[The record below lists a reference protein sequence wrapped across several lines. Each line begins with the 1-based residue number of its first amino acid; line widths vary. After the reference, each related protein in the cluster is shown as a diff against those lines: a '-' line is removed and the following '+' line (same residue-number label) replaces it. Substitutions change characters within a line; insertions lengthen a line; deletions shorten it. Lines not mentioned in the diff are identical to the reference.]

1 MPGNMRKRWVHCLG
15 GALLLLLGGYVLQL
29 DAIASPTVPPA
40 PTETMAPGDAGG
52 REGPATVP
60 GLPAKDAVTAA
71 GDDVD
76 VDPVQ
81 CPAALPVPVAPKLP
95 APAAAAVQRA
105 VAGAAD
111 PAVRPAA
118 KPVQLAKMAAPAST
132 AIVRSLQQKGTPK
145 ANYKVSEA
153 DDDIVL
159 DAVAL
164 TVGPEEKAADRA
176 PEAKSKAAAP
186 ASQKKE

>member
-1 MPGNMRKRWVHCLG
+1 M
-15 GALLLLLGGYVLQL
+15 
-29 DAIASPTVPPA
+29 
-40 PTETMAPGDAGG
+40 
-52 REGPATVP
+52 
-60 GLPAKDAVTAA
+60 
-71 GDDVD
+71 
-76 VDPVQ
+76 
-81 CPAALPVPVAPKLP
+81 
-95 APAAAAVQRA
+95 
-105 VAGAAD
+105 
-111 PAVRPAA
+111 
-118 KPVQLAKMAAPAST
+118 
-132 AIVRSLQQKGTPK
+132 RSLQQKGTPK